1 MYSITKNIKRT
12 SLFLILIGIICLG
25 FGFFDSLSSHVSDK
39 EIKYKVKEV
48 YKKYNKEKSKN
59 SLEDSLNLYQKM
71 HDNLIFERDSIMRT
85 NFVQSEGYS
94 NWLTKLTKK
103 KEFIEIKIDE
113 FELNNSLSEYQ
124 NFLN

>member
-12 SLFLILIGIICLG
+12 SFLLIFIGIICLG
-25 FGFFDSLSSHVSDK
+25 FGFFESLSSHVSDK

-48 YKKYNKEKSKN
+48 YKKYNMEKGKA
-59 SLEDSLNLYQKM
+59 SLEDSLHLYKKM

-94 NWLTKLTKK
+94 NWLTNLNKK
-103 KEFIEIKIDE
+103 KEFM
-113 FELNNSLSEYQ
+113 
-124 NFLN
+124 